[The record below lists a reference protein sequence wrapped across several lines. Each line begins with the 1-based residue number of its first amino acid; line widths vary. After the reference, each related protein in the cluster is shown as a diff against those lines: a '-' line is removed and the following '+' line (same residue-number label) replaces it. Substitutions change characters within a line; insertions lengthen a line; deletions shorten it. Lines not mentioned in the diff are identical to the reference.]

1 MLIPLTRESF
11 EQIVPLIAT
20 WQQYLYYWG
29 KVNDFLRRSLISF
42 VIIIILLIIGSFL
55 GKSGEQLILLLQIIG
70 GLYWF
75 WSPIY
80 WASIRNINCRRFAYS
95 GFLRCKILD
104 VFITEELV
112 REVERINQ
120 KGQLVIVENRE
131 KRINLEIADKTGF
144 KADIQAPLSRLHKVI
159 KAGEM
164 AELIVLSNQP
174 DLGSIKQI
182 TDAYLPRYNLWIGDY
197 PYLKRDYFLS
207 LREDLKAV
215 YNSRKRARNRGTG
228 F

>member
-1 MLIPLTRESF
+1 MLIPITRDSF
-11 EQIVPLIAT
+11 EQVVPLIAT

-42 VIIIILLIIGSFL
+42 VIVIVLLIFGSFL
-55 GKSGEQLILLLQIIG
+55 GKNGEQLILLLQIVG

-80 WASIRNINCRRFAYS
+80 LASIRNSNCRRFAYT

-112 REVERINQ
+112 KEVERINQ
-120 KGQLVIVENRE
+120 KGQLIIVENRE
-131 KRINLEIADKTGF
+131 KKLNLEIADKTGF
-144 KADIQAPLSRLHKVI
+144 KATIKSPLNRLHKVI

-164 AELIVLSNQP
+164 TELIILSNQP
-174 DLGSIKQI
+174 DLGNIKQI
-182 TDAYLPRYNLWIGDY
+182 SDAYLPRYNLWIGDY
-197 PYLKRDYFLS
+197 PYLRRDAFLR
-207 LREDLKAV
+207 LREDLKEA
-215 YNSRKRARNRGTG
+215 YNQRKRVRKRR
-228 F
+228 